1 MYIYSVVVF
10 WEYDEGNQQV
20 YHVVAPECLEESE
33 VKRRF
38 LKLYSDALDL
48 NGPDAAEQHVIVTL
62 HLTTYNV

>member
-1 MYIYSVVVF
+1 MYIYSVLVF
-10 WEYDEGNQQV
+10 WEYDDEHQV

-38 LKLYSDALDL
+38 LKIYGDELELDS
-48 NGPDAAEQHVIVTL
+48 PEETEQHIIVTQ